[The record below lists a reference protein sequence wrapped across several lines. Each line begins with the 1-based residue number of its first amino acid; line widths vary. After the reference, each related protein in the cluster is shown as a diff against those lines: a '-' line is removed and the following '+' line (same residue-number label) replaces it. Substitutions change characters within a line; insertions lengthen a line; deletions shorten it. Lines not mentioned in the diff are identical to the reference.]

1 MDDVWSPTALG
12 RMLTRSQHW
21 ELRFQDG
28 HLELK
33 VAGRPLVSSRDEHFS
48 VQLESRLFWSGLKY
62 HGVRLGGLPRGATNH
77 VRRAIAHVEADRNER
92 LHRARAAMFKSI
104 FQLTSTW
111 VHSAVAETSQT
122 RKMRR
127 WFTHEQQQALISAKP
142 VLPIRDDQLDAL
154 LNDTSLQKA
163 NQVNSDLVAQTLKG
177 WRMDWPAAWKTVN
190 EKHTC
195 EELVLCDPL
204 LSKVEKRPLNEEQ
217 ARAVI
222 CFDNRV
228 QVVASAGSGKTSTMV
243 AKAAYAIERGLVE
256 PKDIVLLAFN
266 KDAAKELAERAS
278 ASFKRLGMEN
288 VSVRAKTFHRLGLA
302 IIGQATRKK
311 PRVPSWAVNQKDS
324 LQKLAEIVDEL
335 KDRSEVFRT
344 RWDMFR
350 LVFGRDLPGLRNM
363 KRPKKEPVDATT
375 IRTLRGEPVKSLEEC
390 MIANWLFYNGVD
402 YQYEP
407 DYEHET
413 ATADH
418 SQYQPDFFYPAL
430 GLYHEH
436 FALDEN
442 GQPPAHF
449 EGYLDGVHWKREL
462 HGIHGTRLIE
472 TTSHQLR
479 QNTWIEHLT
488 RELTQRGIVLDPNP
502 DRPIP
507 INGQTPM
514 SHQQLLS
521 LLRAFIGHAKS
532 NCLTQ
537 SDLKA
542 TVEQM
547 PQDAFKQRYRM
558 FLEILGPV
566 LQGWNNALA
575 KEGGIDFEDM
585 LNQAAEYVERGVC
598 VPRFRLVMADEFQ
611 DASRARARLCKALVQ
626 KPGSFFFAVGDDW
639 QSINRFAGADVS
651 VMTDF
656 VDWFGS
662 GQVLKLEETFRCPQ
676 SICDISSK
684 FVIKNPAQISKR
696 VHSKTPAIG
705 PALRAIEV
713 KKSHEIQGAVA
724 KYLSDLV
731 QGIASGSI
739 SRATGRKIKV
749 YVLGR
754 YNRDSQYIPAN
765 WREQYGHEID
775 LSFLSIHRSK
785 GAEADYVILPAMVS
799 TARSYSFPST
809 MSDDPIMALAMAGG
823 DSYPHGE
830 ERRLFYVAL
839 TRARRSIAMFT
850 VRGQMSVF
858 LKELIEDGA
867 VKIEDPEGHRT
878 DSTKCP
884 KCQVG
889 QVVSKNGPW
898 GRFLGCDNYPA
909 CDYKPG
915 KPKKRSYI
923 RSPKR
928 C

>member
-1 MDDVWSPTALG
+1 MISRVEAM
-12 RMLTRSQHW
+12 RE
-21 ELRFQDG
+21 ELRRR
-28 HLELK
+28 ER
-33 VAGRPLVSSRDEHFS
+33 AA
-48 VQLESRLFWSGLKY
+48 LFKAVYDLIHEW
-62 HGVRLGGLPRGATNH
+62 
-77 VRRAIAHVEADRNER
+77 VRRVANE
-92 LHRARAAMFKSI
+92 LAQA
-104 FQLTSTW
+104 
-111 VHSAVAETSQT
+111 

-127 WFTHEQQQALISAKP
+127 WFTYEQQVSLINARP
-142 VLPIRDDQLDAL
+142 DLPISDDQVDVL
-154 LNDTSLQKA
+154 LNDTSLQELH
-163 NQVNSDLVAQTLKG
+163 QVNSDVVAQSLKG
-177 WRMDWPAAWKTVN
+177 WRMDWRAAWKIFN
-190 EKHTC
+190 ERHTC
-195 EELVLCDPL
+195 EELTLSKPL
-204 LSKVEKRPLNEEQ
+204 LSRVEKRPLNEEQ

-243 AKAAYAIERGLVE
+243 AKAAYAIDRGLVE

-266 KDAAKELAERAS
+266 KDAAKELAERAK
-278 ASFKRLGMEN
+278 ASFERIGMEN

-302 IIGQATRKK
+302 IIGQATKKK
-311 PRVPSWAVNQKDS
+311 PRVPNWAVSQKDS
-324 LQKLAEIVDEL
+324 LQMLAYIVDGL
-335 KDRSEVFRT
+335 KDSSEAFRT

-350 LVFGRDLPGLRNM
+350 LVFGRDLPGLYNM
-363 KRPKKEPVDATT
+363 RRPQKEPVDAST

-402 YQYEP
+402 YQYER

-449 EGYLDGVHWKREL
+449 EGYLGGVQWKREL

-507 INGQTPM
+507 VNGQTPM

-521 LLRAFIGHAKS
+521 LLRIFIGHAKS

-537 SDLKA
+537 SELKA
-542 TVEQM
+542 RIEQM
-547 PQDAFKQRYRM
+547 PRDAFKQRYRM
-558 FLEILGPV
+558 FLEILEPV
-566 LQGWNNALA
+566 LQGWNDALA

-585 LNQAAEYVERGVC
+585 LNQAADYVERGVC
-598 VPRFRLVMADEFQ
+598 APRFRLVMADEFQ

-676 SICDISSK
+676 SICDVSSK
-684 FVIKNPAQISKR
+684 FVVKNPAQISKR

-705 PALRAIEV
+705 PALRAIGV

-731 QGIASGSI
+731 QGLASGSI
-739 SRATGRKIKV
+739 ARATGRKIKV

-785 GAEADYVILPAMVS
+785 GAEADYLILPAMVS

-809 MSDDPIMALAMAGG
+809 MSDDPLMALAMAGV

-850 VRGQMSVF
+850 VRGQVSVF

-867 VKIEDPEGHRT
+867 VNIEDPEGHRT

-889 QVVSKNGPW
+889 QVVSKRGPW

-915 KPKKRSYI
+915 KPKKRSYAG
-923 RSPKR
+923 SPKHY
-928 C
+928 